1 MLTTDTLIDT
11 IRNATAASATPEQK
25 TAGAAACRALL
36 ATLGTAPGTPLV
48 PPRAPHPLAH
58 LAKLPPDKLLDL
70 IIAKVRAAAEAQ
82 EGGGAKT
89 IASERKARDGAAP

>member
-1 MLTTDTLIDT
+1 MLTTDTLIET
-11 IRNATAASATPEQK
+11 IRTATAATATPEQK

-36 ATLGTAPGTPLV
+36 STFGAEPGKPLV

-70 IIAKVRAAAEAQ
+70 VIAKVRAAVDAQ
-82 EGGGAKT
+82 ERGATKAIT
-89 IASERKARDGAAP
+89 PERKARDG